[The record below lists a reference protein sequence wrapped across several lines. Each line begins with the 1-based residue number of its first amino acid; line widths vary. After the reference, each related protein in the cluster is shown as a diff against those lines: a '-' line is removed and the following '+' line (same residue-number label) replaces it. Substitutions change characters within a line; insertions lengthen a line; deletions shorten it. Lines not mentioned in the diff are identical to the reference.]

1 MIGQVDYIQP
11 YIQMN
16 DGLPYVGGELERLTS
31 ATPFWR
37 GQGIPIYNSM
47 QQQGAFY
54 GEIPVGLTKNDAGA
68 SVKEL
73 QQILIEKGFLA
84 VGEDDGDFGKKTK
97 AALKAFQASVG
108 LSQTGIVDQATKDAL
123 TKKDWTSQALSW
135 FDTFKKGQEST
146 YKPLKDLDLPQ
157 SQYTPSGMDGKT
169 MLAITA
175 VSLVVLG
182 GIYLATRD

>member
-54 GEIPVGLTKNDAGA
+54 GQVDEEQ
-68 SVKEL
+68 KEPT
-73 QQILIEKGFLA
+73 I
-84 VGEDDGDFGKKTK
+84 GDK
-97 AALKAFQASVG
+97 
-108 LSQTGIVDQATKDAL
+108 
-123 TKKDWTSQALSW
+123 ALSW

-146 YKPLKDLDLPQ
+146 YKPPKDLDLPQ